1 MKFWRWTTLLLLTA
15 LWSGCAALTESPATQ
30 TSLQPA
36 TVTPTFTALP
46 ASATPT
52 PTITVTPTLQ
62 PRLTPRPSG
71 PDVEDFAPGINPLT
85 GLPVLDPSLLDL
97 PAVLVSISNLP
108 VTARPQAGT
117 GFAPWIF
124 ELFIG
129 TGATRFMGVFYGDY
143 PRRIPNITGN
153 CPVNETIFQPGE
165 SPWVGNRVWLDE
177 NADGIQNAWEVGVGG
192 ACVTLSDAEGN
203 VIASTSTDSN
213 GYYAFTAKSNGVESL
228 LTFDQ
233 NQATLDSTSRTTE
246 LSGYTLNFDIPN
258 AYALTTPHI
267 GDDDTDSDADPLTGQ
282 IHFSF
287 NGHTDS
293 SLDVGLVLKTPLA
306 AAPSPHPNDI
316 APERTYVGPI
326 RSGRLTYED
335 FRKMF
340 PASCLV
346 FASAG
351 SDILPQLE
359 ICEIIFGEHPEISP
373 NTALLDVSHM
383 RELAERSKL
392 PRQPVNYSGHLFDP
406 TAPPNGQSADSV
418 WTYYHGYAQSKWVFD
433 PLSEKYLR
441 FTDDADGKGIFH
453 ADTERLTGRQV
464 AFENI
469 IVLLADYQV
478 YRHLQYDVDLRYG
491 LEGWAFLFRDG
502 QMYKI
507 RWSTGNR
514 AWEQQTGL
522 LRPIHFIGNDRQPF
536 PLKPGRTWISIM
548 TLNSAVKE
556 IQPGEW
562 RALFALPVDPSP
574 TPGSEQ

>member
-1 MKFWRWTTLLLLTA
+1 MKHFLLLILLLTLLA
-15 LWSGCAALTESPATQ
+15 GCAAPA
-30 TSLQPA
+30 SAPAPPAPHAPA
-36 TVTPTFTALP
+36 TVTSTLTAPPATAAPT
-46 ASATPT
+46 ATL
-52 PTITVTPTLQ
+52 TVTPTAQ

-71 PDVEDFAPGINPLT
+71 PEAGDFAPGVNPLT
-85 GLPVLDPSLLDL
+85 GLPVLDPALLDL

-143 PRRIPNITGN
+143 PRRIPNITGD

-165 SPWVGNRVWLDE
+165 QPWVGNRVWLDE
-177 NADGIQNAWEVGVGG
+177 NADGIQNAWEVGVGWI
-192 ACVTLSDAEGN
+192 CVSLLDAQEK

-213 GYYAFTAKSNGVESL
+213 GYFGVHANAGAGENTGQGASSL
-228 LTFDQ
+228 TP
-233 NQATLDSTSRTTE
+233 
-246 LSGYTLNFDIPN
+246 YTLVFDIPN
-258 AYALTTPHI
+258 GYTLAAPHV
-267 GDDDTDSDADPLTGQ
+267 GDDDTDSDADPLTGR
-282 IHFSF
+282 IHFLY
-287 NGHTDS
+287 NGETDA

-306 AAPSPHPNDI
+306 AVPSPHPNDI
-316 APERTYVGPI
+316 APERTYIGPI

-359 ICEIIFGEHPEISP
+359 ICEIVYGEHPEISP
-373 NTALLDVSHM
+373 NTALLDVTRM

-406 TAPPNGQSADSV
+406 IAPAGGRAAASLL
-418 WTYYHGYAQSKWVFD
+418 TYYHGYAQSLWRFN
-433 PLSEKYLR
+433 PLSGQYLR
-441 FTDDADGKGIFH
+441 FTDDADGRGIFH

-464 AFENI
+464 AFENVVI
-469 IVLLADYQV
+469 LLADYKI

-491 LEGWAFLFRDG
+491 LEGWAYLFRDG
-502 QMYKI
+502 QAYKI
-507 RWSTGNR
+507 RWSTANR

-522 LRPIHFIGNDRQPF
+522 LRPLHFIGDDKQPF
-536 PLKPGRTWISIM
+536 PLKPGRTWLSIM
-548 TLNSAVKE
+548 TLNSAVTE
-556 IQPGEW
+556 LQSGQW

-574 TPGSEQ
+574 TPEQ

>member
-1 MKFWRWTTLLLLTA
+1 MRFLWLLVLTTLL
-15 LWSGCAALTESPATQ
+15 SGCAAPATLPAQ
-30 TSLQPA
+30 PTAHAPA
-36 TVTPTFTALP
+36 TVTSTFPAPP

-52 PTITVTPTLQ
+52 PTIAVTASPQ
-62 PRLTPRPSG
+62 PRLTPQPSG
-71 PDVEDFAPGINPLT
+71 PEAGDFAPGVNPLT
-85 GLPVLDPSLLDL
+85 GLPVLDPSLLEL

-129 TGATRFMGVFYGDY
+129 TGTTRFMGVFYGDY
-143 PRRIPNITGN
+143 PRRIPNITGD
-153 CPVNETIFQPGE
+153 CPVNEAIFQPGD

-177 NADGIQNAWEVGVGG
+177 NADGIQNAWEAGIGGV
-192 ACVTLSDAEGN
+192 CVTLSDEQGN
-203 VIASTSTDSN
+203 VIARASTDSN
-213 GYYAFTAKSNGVESL
+213 GYYGVKSL
-228 LTFDQ
+228 PTFEQ
-233 NQATLDSTSRTTE
+233 NQEILHSTPTSHIYQDTNI
-246 LSGYTLNFDIPN
+246 SVGYTLSFGIPIN
-258 AYALTTPHI
+258 YSLTTPHI

-282 IHFSF
+282 IHFLF
-287 NGHTDS
+287 NGQTDS
-293 SLDVGLVLKTPLA
+293 SLDVGLVLKTPIA
-306 AAPSPHPNDI
+306 AVPSPHPNDI

-340 PASCLV
+340 PSSCLV

-359 ICEIIFGEHPEISP
+359 ICEIVYGEHPEISP
-373 NTALLDVSHM
+373 NTALLDVSRM
-383 RELAERSKL
+383 RALAERSKT
-392 PRQPVNYSGHLFDP
+392 PNQPVNYSGHLFDP
-406 TAPPNGQSADSV
+406 IAPAGGQAAASLL
-418 WTYYHGYAQSKWVFD
+418 TYYHAYAQSKWIFD
-433 PLSEKYLR
+433 PLSGKYLR
-441 FTDDADGKGIFH
+441 FTDDADGKGNFH
-453 ADTERLTGRQV
+453 ADSERLTGRQL

-491 LEGWAFLFRDG
+491 LEGWAYLFRDG
-502 QMYKI
+502 QVYKI

-522 LRPIHFIGNDRQPF
+522 LRPVHFTGNDRQPF

-548 TLNSAVKE
+548 TLNSSVKE
-556 IQPGEW
+556 MESGQW

-574 TPGSEQ
+574 TPGP

>member
-1 MKFWRWTTLLLLTA
+1 MKHFLLLILLLTLLA
-15 LWSGCAALTESPATQ
+15 GCATPASAPAAVVEPVETQPSPHA
-30 TSLQPA
+30 PA
-36 TVTPTFTALP
+36 TVTSTFPAPP
-46 ASATPT
+46 ASAIPT
-52 PTITVTPTLQ
+52 ATLTVTASPQ

-71 PDVEDFAPGINPLT
+71 PEAGDFAPGINPLT
-85 GLPVLDPSLLDL
+85 GLPVLDPTLLDL

-143 PRRIPNITGN
+143 PRRIPNLTGP
-153 CPVNETIFQPGE
+153 CPVNETIFQPNEHAWYGPGE
-165 SPWVGNRVWLDE
+165 YPWFGSRVWLDE

-192 ACVTLSDAEGN
+192 VCVTMTDGEGN
-203 VIASTSTDSN
+203 PYVHTSTDSN
-213 GYYAFTAKSNGVESL
+213 GYYAFVLPDVYSFGLRFKFPEAY
-228 LTFDQ
+228 TF
-233 NQATLDSTSRTTE
+233 TL
-246 LSGYTLNFDIPN
+246 PN
-258 AYALTTPHI
+258 I
-267 GDDDTDSDADPLTGQ
+267 GNDDTDSDVEPDNYLYQHIRNEGIAT
-282 IHFSF
+282 
-287 NGHTDS
+287 NW
-293 SLDVGLVLKTPLA
+293 DVGLVLKTPPA

-316 APERTYVGPI
+316 APERTYAGPI

-359 ICEIIFGEHPEISP
+359 ICEIVYGEHPEISP
-373 NTALLDVSHM
+373 NTALLDVSRM

-392 PRQPVNYSGHLFDP
+392 PGQPVNYSGHLFDP
-406 TAPPNGQSADSV
+406 QAPEAGQAASSLL
-418 WTYYHGYAQSKWVFD
+418 TYYHGYAQSKWVFD
-433 PLSEKYLR
+433 PVSGKYLR
-441 FTDDADGKGIFH
+441 FTDNADGKGIFH
-453 ADTERLTGRQV
+453 ADSERLTGRQL

-469 IVLLADYQV
+469 IIVLADYQV

-491 LEGWAFLFRDG
+491 LEGWAYLFRDG
-502 QMYKI
+502 QVYKI
-507 RWSTGNR
+507 RWSTANR

-522 LRPIHFIGNDRQPF
+522 LRPIHFTGNDRQPF

-556 IQPGEW
+556 MESGQW
-562 RALFALPVDPSP
+562 LALFALPVDPSP
-574 TPGSEQ
+574 TPGSEK

>member
-1 MKFWRWTTLLLLTA
+1 MRNGIFLWLLVLITLLT
-15 LWSGCAALTESPATQ
+15 GCAAPSVLPA
-30 TSLQPA
+30 QPTPRA
-36 TVTPTFTALP
+36 PAPVTPAFPAPP
-46 ASATPT
+46 ASAAPT
-52 PTITVTPTLQ
+52 PTITITPTAQ
-62 PRLTPRPSG
+62 PRLTPLPSG
-71 PDVEDFAPGINPLT
+71 PEAGDFAPGVNPLT
-85 GLPVLDPSLLDL
+85 GLPVLDPSLLEL

-129 TGATRFMGVFYGDY
+129 TGATRFMGVFYGGY
-143 PRRIPNITGN
+143 PRRIPNITGS
-153 CPVNETIFQPGE
+153 CPVNETIFQPGD

-177 NADGIQNAWEVGVGG
+177 NADGIQNAWEAGIGGV
-192 ACVTLSDAEGN
+192 CVTLSDVEGK
-203 VIASTSTDSN
+203 VIARASTDSN
-213 GYYAFTAKSNGVESL
+213 GYYAFGIVRAGVESL
-228 LTFDQ
+228 PTFEQ
-233 NQATLDSTSRTTE
+233 NWEILHSTLESP
-246 LSGYTLNFDIPN
+246 YTLFFDIPE
-258 AYALTTPHI
+258 AYSLTTPHV
-267 GDDDTDSDADPLTGQ
+267 GNDDTDSDADPLTGQ
-282 IHFSF
+282 IHFLF
-287 NGHTDS
+287 NGQTDS

-306 AAPSPHPNDI
+306 IAPSPHPNDI
-316 APERTYVGPI
+316 APERAYVGPI

-359 ICEIIFGEHPEISP
+359 ICEIVYGEHPEISP
-373 NTALLDVSHM
+373 NTALLDVNRM
-383 RELAERSKL
+383 RELAERSKI
-392 PRQPVNYSGHLFDP
+392 PGQPVNYSGHLFDP
-406 TAPPNGQSADSV
+406 TAPAGGQAAASL
-418 WTYYHGYAQSKWVFD
+418 WTYYHAYAQSKWVFD
-433 PLSEKYLR
+433 PVSGKYLR
-441 FTDDADGKGIFH
+441 FTDNADGKGIFH
-453 ADTERLTGRQV
+453 ADTERLTGRQL

-502 QMYKI
+502 QVYKI

-522 LRPIHFIGNDRQPF
+522 LRPIHFTGNDRQPF

-548 TLNSAVKE
+548 TLNSVVKE
-556 IQPGEW
+556 MELGQW

-574 TPGSEQ
+574 TPGGEQ

>member
-1 MKFWRWTTLLLLTA
+1 MRFLWLLVLTTLL
-15 LWSGCAALTESPATQ
+15 SGCAAPATLPAQ
-30 TSLQPA
+30 PTAHAPA
-36 TVTPTFTALP
+36 TVTSTFPAPP

-52 PTITVTPTLQ
+52 PTIAVTASPQ
-62 PRLTPRPSG
+62 PRLTPQPSG
-71 PDVEDFAPGINPLT
+71 PEAGDFAPGVNPLT
-85 GLPVLDPSLLDL
+85 GLPVLDPSLLEL

-129 TGATRFMGVFYGDY
+129 TGTTRFMGVFYGDY
-143 PRRIPNITGN
+143 PRRIPNITGD
-153 CPVNETIFQPGE
+153 CPVNEAIFQPGD

-177 NADGIQNAWEVGVGG
+177 NADGIQNAWEAGIGGV
-192 ACVTLSDAEGN
+192 CVTLSDEQGN
-203 VIASTSTDSN
+203 VIARASTDSN
-213 GYYAFTAKSNGVESL
+213 GYYGVKSL
-228 LTFDQ
+228 PTFEQ
-233 NQATLDSTSRTTE
+233 NQEILHSTPTSHIYQDTNI
-246 LSGYTLNFDIPN
+246 SVGYTLSFGIPIN
-258 AYALTTPHI
+258 YSLTTPHI

-282 IHFSF
+282 IHFLF
-287 NGHTDS
+287 NGQTDS

-306 AAPSPHPNDI
+306 AVPSPHPNDI

-340 PASCLV
+340 PSSCLV

-359 ICEIIFGEHPEISP
+359 ICEIVYGEHPEMSP
-373 NTALLDVSHM
+373 NTALLDVSRM
-383 RELAERSKL
+383 RELAERSKT
-392 PRQPVNYSGHLFDP
+392 PNQPVNYSGHLFDP
-406 TAPPNGQSADSV
+406 IAPAGGQAAASLL
-418 WTYYHGYAQSKWVFD
+418 TYYHAYAQSKWVFD
-433 PLSEKYLR
+433 PLSGKYLR

-453 ADTERLTGRQV
+453 ADTERLTGRQL

-491 LEGWAFLFRDG
+491 LEGWAYLFRDG
-502 QMYKI
+502 QVYKI

-522 LRPIHFIGNDRQPF
+522 LRPVHFTGNDRQPF

-548 TLNSAVKE
+548 TLNSSVKE
-556 IQPGEW
+556 LESGYW
-562 RALFALPVDPSP
+562 RAYFALPDDPSP
-574 TPGSEQ
+574 TPSQ

>member
-1 MKFWRWTTLLLLTA
+1 MKHFLLLILLLTLLA
-15 LWSGCAALTESPATQ
+15 GCAAPPDSPAEPTPHA
-30 TSLQPA
+30 PA
-36 TVTPTFTALP
+36 TLTSTFPAPP

-52 PTITVTPTLQ
+52 PTITVTASPQ
-62 PRLTPRPSG
+62 PRLTPLPSG
-71 PDVEDFAPGINPLT
+71 PEAGDFAPGVNPLT

-97 PAVLVSISNLP
+97 PAVLVSISNSP

-129 TGATRFMGVFYGDY
+129 TGTTRFMGVFYGDY

-153 CPVNETIFQPGE
+153 CPVNETIFQPGD
-165 SPWVGNRVWLDE
+165 SPWVSNRVWLDE
-177 NADGIQNAWEVGVGG
+177 NADGVQNDWEAGIGGV
-192 ACVTLSDAEGN
+192 CVTLSDADGKI
-203 VIASTSTDSN
+203 IARANTDSN
-213 GYYAFTAKSNGVESL
+213 GYYGVQRLAAGQGASSL
-228 LTFDQ
+228 TP
-233 NQATLDSTSRTTE
+233 
-246 LSGYTLNFDIPN
+246 YTLIFDIPE
-258 AYALTTPHI
+258 AYALTTPHV
-267 GDDDTDSDADPLTGQ
+267 GDEDTDSDADPLTGQ
-282 IHFSF
+282 IHFLF
-287 NGHTDS
+287 NGQTDS

-306 AAPSPHPNDI
+306 ALPSPHPNDI

-359 ICEIIFGEHPEISP
+359 ICEIIYGEHPEISP
-373 NTALLDVSHM
+373 NTALLDVSRM
-383 RELAERSKL
+383 RALAERSKL

-406 TAPPNGQSADSV
+406 QAPEAGQAASSLL
-418 WTYYHGYAQSKWVFD
+418 TYYHGYAQSKWVFD
-433 PLSEKYLR
+433 PLSGKYLR

-453 ADTERLTGRQV
+453 ADTERLTGRQL

-491 LEGWAFLFRDG
+491 LEGWAYLFRDG

-522 LRPIHFIGNDRQPF
+522 LRPIHFTGNDRQPF
-536 PLKPGRTWISIM
+536 PLKPGQTWISIM

-556 IQPGEW
+556 MESGQW

-574 TPGSEQ
+574 TPGSGQ

>member
-1 MKFWRWTTLLLLTA
+1 MRFLWLLVLTTLL
-15 LWSGCAALTESPATQ
+15 SGCAAPATLPAQ
-30 TSLQPA
+30 PTAHAPA
-36 TVTPTFTALP
+36 TVTSTFPAPP

-52 PTITVTPTLQ
+52 PTIAVTASPQ
-62 PRLTPRPSG
+62 PRLTPQPSG
-71 PDVEDFAPGINPLT
+71 PEAGDFAPGVNPLT
-85 GLPVLDPSLLDL
+85 GLPVLDPSLLEL

-129 TGATRFMGVFYGDY
+129 TGTTRFMGVFYGDY
-143 PRRIPNITGN
+143 PRRIPNITGD
-153 CPVNETIFQPGE
+153 CPVNEAIFQPGD

-177 NADGIQNAWEVGVGG
+177 NADGIQNAWEAGIGGV
-192 ACVTLSDAEGN
+192 CVTLSDEQGN
-203 VIASTSTDSN
+203 VIARASTDSN
-213 GYYAFTAKSNGVESL
+213 GYYGVKSL
-228 LTFDQ
+228 PTFEQ
-233 NQATLDSTSRTTE
+233 NQEILHSTPTSHIYQDTNI
-246 LSGYTLNFDIPN
+246 SVGYTLSFGIPIN
-258 AYALTTPHI
+258 YSLTTPHI

-282 IHFSF
+282 IHFLF
-287 NGHTDS
+287 NGQTDS
-293 SLDVGLVLKTPLA
+293 SLDVGLVLKTPIA
-306 AAPSPHPNDI
+306 AVPSPHPNDI

-340 PASCLV
+340 PSSCLV

-359 ICEIIFGEHPEISP
+359 ICEIVYGEHPEMSP
-373 NTALLDVSHM
+373 NTALLDVSRM
-383 RELAERSKL
+383 RALAERSKT
-392 PRQPVNYSGHLFDP
+392 PNQPVNYSGHLFDP
-406 TAPPNGQSADSV
+406 IAPAGGQAAASLL
-418 WTYYHGYAQSKWVFD
+418 TYYHAYAQSKWVFD
-433 PLSEKYLR
+433 PLSGKYLR

-453 ADTERLTGRQV
+453 ADTERLTGRQL

-491 LEGWAFLFRDG
+491 LEGWAYLFRDG
-502 QMYKI
+502 QVYKI

-522 LRPIHFIGNDRQPF
+522 LRPVHFTGNDRQPF

-548 TLNSAVKE
+548 TLNSSVKE
-556 IQPGEW
+556 LESGYW
-562 RALFALPVDPSP
+562 RAYFALPDDPSP
-574 TPGSEQ
+574 TPSQ